1 MNVCFFVEC
10 NLFRPVCHVG
20 AWKDCRAHILS
31 SLWSSPSPP
40 LDLNSRRAQVSRH
53 CMSHIS
59 HILQRVLLHVLGDV
73 TCDAMRRSYILQ
85 RTCVKT
91 LLRTNSSFLW
101 LQSIKYFLCALYHWE
116 RMLRCKSKLCLLLC
130 CGFLPLLSPLF
141 CSVPRVSCSAALTAA
156 CSALLCCGFAERRV
170 KYSITA
176 TLLCFPVLKY
186 NISILVFHFL

>member
-1 MNVCFFVEC
+1 MFW
-10 NLFRPVCHVG
+10 
-20 AWKDCRAHILS
+20 A
-31 SLWSSPSPP
+31 
-40 LDLNSRRAQVSRH
+40 
-53 CMSHIS
+53 MSH
-59 HILQRVLLHVLGDV
+59 V
-73 TCDAMRRSYILQ
+73 MRRSHILQ
-85 RTCVKT
+85 RTCVKI

-176 TLLCFPVLKY
+176 TLLWFPVLKY
-186 NISILVFHFL
+186 NISILVCHLREFLVTVLLFFSTPQIGQTAALDPTIVARTLARRVFLLL